1 MIFNLFEIFLQF
13 LFTNA
18 FWIKTFD
25 KLFVLIFIFDIV
37 PCEPVVENLGGSCH
51 CIRCRKNG
59 FVEPNVY
66 PFSILFEVPVLM
78 AIGVLTQN
86 TSSDTNLEWFLI
98 HFLNLRLLTLDLIL
112 NIAKLVLR
120 LVFLLF
126 QLWDAL
132 ANPFC
137 VCPWSISE

>member
-1 MIFNLFEIFLQF
+1 
-13 LFTNA
+13 
-18 FWIKTFD
+18 
-25 KLFVLIFIFDIV
+25 
-37 PCEPVVENLGGSCH
+37 
-51 CIRCRKNG
+51 
-59 FVEPNVY
+59 
-66 PFSILFEVPVLM
+66 VPVLM